1 MDSLSSYT
9 YDDLPWQL
17 IVPALQGELS
27 PEESDR
33 FEEWLAASP
42 VNREKYQRLLHIWR
56 EGIADYAVYE
66 QADEKQAWEALR
78 GQLDAVGTSDKGRT
92 AQVIHADFKKR
103 SAGMRRLAVA
113 ASLVLVAGGAAL
125 WSLYGKGS
133 AVQYETAMGE
143 QKTVALPDG
152 STIVLQ
158 QQTRLQLANDYNKK
172 ARTVVLLS
180 GTASFDVSHQQQL
193 PFVVEMDGAS
203 VKDIGTSFTI
213 ARTPDSTTVTVS
225 SGKVAFTKKETGE
238 VRELSAGN
246 SLCLYTATTHKGEI
260 RMTESPDPLRFDNSP
275 LSQVIAALQ
284 KQYGKNIRLGDSTL
298 ARKRLTVHLD
308 GESLEDAIKTV
319 CASLQL
325 DYNVDETG
333 YILKKKDDKI
343 K

>member
-1 MDSLSSYT
+1 MDSQSTYT

-27 PEESDR
+27 PEESGR

-42 VNREKYQRLLHIWR
+42 ANREKYQRLLHIWQ
-56 EGIADYAVYE
+56 EGIADYTVYE

-78 GQLDAVGTSDKGRT
+78 GRLDAGSATDRDLT
-92 AQVIHADFKKR
+92 APVIHADFKKR
-103 SAGMRRLAVA
+103 PALTRRWAVA
-113 ASLVLVAGGAAL
+113 AALVLVAGGSAL
-125 WSLYGKGS
+125 WWVSRKGEV
-133 AVQYETAMGE
+133 VQYETVMGE

-158 QQTRLQLANDYNKK
+158 QQTRLRLSDDYNKN
-172 ARTVVLLS
+172 ARTIVLLS
-180 GTASFDVSHQQQL
+180 GQASFDVSHQQQR
-193 PFVVEMDGAS
+193 PFVVDMDAAS

-213 ARTPDSTTVTVS
+213 ARTPDSITVTVS

-238 VRELSAGN
+238 VRELSAGGEI
-246 SLCLYTATTHKGEI
+246 CLYTSSAHRGEI
-260 RMTESPDPLRFDNSP
+260 TMTDPLRFDNSP
-275 LSQVIAALQ
+275 LSKVIAVLQ
-284 KQYGKNIRLGDSTL
+284 KQYGKNIRLGDSSL

-319 CASLQL
+319 CASLNL
-325 DYNVDETG
+325 DYSSDETG